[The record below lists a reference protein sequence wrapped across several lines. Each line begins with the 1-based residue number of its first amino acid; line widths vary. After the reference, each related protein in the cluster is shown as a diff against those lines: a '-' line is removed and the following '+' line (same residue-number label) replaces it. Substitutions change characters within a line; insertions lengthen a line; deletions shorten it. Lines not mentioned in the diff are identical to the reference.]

1 MKLLR
6 ITLLSLGIFL
16 ISCIRQTTEFNI
28 DLIDKSE
35 LKDYMIGNIVGSL
48 NPNVSK
54 LRICINNNK
63 RMVVFVPDR
72 ARFLYHNMVLNQEIT
87 KKFNEEEYL
96 YVCNVILS
104 EDSNI
109 GMSNQNPL
117 KLKIEEA
124 AYLVLIDL
132 TQNEIERS
140 LYLVTAPNR
149 FTGLEARKSLL
160 VLMIENMSKNNGSFI
175 SPKEKKKVFA
185 AL

>member
-72 ARFLYHNMVLNQEIT
+72 ARFL
-87 KKFNEEEYL
+87 
-96 YVCNVILS
+96 
-104 EDSNI
+104 
-109 GMSNQNPL
+109 
-117 KLKIEEA
+117 
-124 AYLVLIDL
+124 
-132 TQNEIERS
+132 
-140 LYLVTAPNR
+140 
-149 FTGLEARKSLL
+149 
-160 VLMIENMSKNNGSFI
+160 
-175 SPKEKKKVFA
+175 
-185 AL
+185 